1 MLFIL
6 SLTANL
12 NFVLAKLHP
21 FKPFSGVIHT
31 EYLHSLPLQCLGK

>member
-31 EYLHSLPLQCLGK
+31 ECTAFLYNA